1 MKNRL
6 TILAALLLA
15 SLAGLHSAAALEAP
29 RPNIVF
35 FLIDDLGW
43 RDLGCCGSTFYRT
56 PNIDR
61 LAAGG
66 MRFTDAYAACSV
78 CSPTRASLLTGKYP
92 ARLHLTHI
100 LGRKPPAH
108 ERLRVPDWTEHLP
121 LEEVTFAEALKE
133 AGYATAQFGK
143 WHVGDAPFT
152 PENQGFDVVV
162 ADARHKNRHDKNVTQ
177 LTDAAIGF
185 MRSRARGPFLAYLC
199 HHTVHV
205 PYEADRDVAAEYR
218 KRAPA
223 LGQNNPTMAAMIEA
237 LDASVGRVLAAL
249 DELGIAGNTIVIFTS
264 DNGGLR
270 SVREGE
276 RVVTAT
282 DNAPARGGKSM
293 LYEGGT
299 RVPLIISWPG
309 VTRPGSTCGEP
320 VISNDLY
327 PTLLDM
333 ACLPLRPPQHQDGL
347 SLAPLLKGTGALNR
361 EALFWHFPHY
371 HSGVEPGGSMR
382 AGDWKLIEFFADDR
396 VELYNLKEDIGETR
410 DLAGKLPDKVAALRG
425 RLRGWREAVGAQM
438 PVPNPDYGEPASPRT
453 GPRGARAT
461 PRTGVKV
468 DWNPMRTGI

>member
-1 MKNRL
+1 M
-6 TILAALLLA
+6 
-15 SLAGLHSAAALEAP
+15 
-29 RPNIVF
+29 
-35 FLIDDLGW
+35 
-43 RDLGCCGSTFYRT
+43 
-56 PNIDR
+56 
-61 LAAGG
+61 
-66 MRFTDAYAACSV
+66 
-78 CSPTRASLLTGKYP
+78 
-92 ARLHLTHI
+92 
-100 LGRKPPAH
+100 
-108 ERLRVPDWTEHLP
+108 PDWTEHLP

-237 LDASVGRVLAAL
+237 LDASVGRVLTAI
-249 DELGIAGNTIVIFTS
+249 DELGIADNTILIFTS

-299 RVPLIISWPG
+299 RVPLIINWPG
-309 VTRPGSTCGEP
+309 VTRPGSTCSEP

-371 HSGVEPGGSMR
+371 HSGVKPGGSMR
-382 AGDWKLIEFFADDR
+382 AGDWKLIEFFEDDR
-396 VELYNLKEDIGETR
+396 VELYNLKDDIGETR
-410 DLAGKLPDKVAALRG
+410 DLAWKLPDKVAALRG

-438 PVPNPDYGEPASPRT
+438 PIPNPDYGAPASPRA
-453 GPRGARAT
+453 GPRGAQAT

-468 DWNPMRTGI
+468 DWNPVRTGI